1 MGSLKYIDKKGTF
14 TLDNPDLTSYMYFP
28 LANEAGMMSAITPDL
43 GGDIKL
49 DQNTFLLEPV
59 SSENLHNNKSS
70 RNFWVYVEKEHGLL
84 QVDLQCN
91 RHSCLQIKK
100 MM

>member
-1 MGSLKYIDKKGTF
+1 MSELKYLDKMGTF

-49 DQNTFLLEPV
+49 DVLL
-59 SSENLHNNKSS
+59 SS
-70 RNFWVYVEKEHGLL
+70 RLSFL
-84 QVDLQCN
+84 
-91 RHSCLQIKK
+91 
-100 MM
+100 MMTRSR

>member
-1 MGSLKYIDKKGTF
+1 MSELKYLDKRGTF

-59 SSENLHNNKSS
+59 SSENLHNNKST
-70 RNFWVYVEKEHGLL
+70 RNFWVYVE
-84 QVDLQCN
+84 
-91 RHSCLQIKK
+91 
-100 MM
+100 

>member
-1 MGSLKYIDKKGTF
+1 MSELKYLDKRGTF

-59 SSENLHNNKSS
+59 SSEQGTGKTYS
-70 RNFWVYVEKEHGLL
+70 RYYVA
-84 QVDLQCN
+84 
-91 RHSCLQIKK
+91 
-100 MM
+100 